1 MKKGKKLSVFQLILI
16 VGDFLLLA
24 VLSVNGWRLFQMYL
38 KSKSALTSNLL
49 TNHPEEFIEN
59 ITANGV
65 PLWAWFVEIGA
76 LVITVGLLV
85 AWVFPKLRDRLHLTL
100 TNGVWL
106 ILWIGYFL
114 FLVILGM
121 VVLNSLMSFT

>member
-1 MKKGKKLSVFQLILI
+1 MKKGKKLSVFQLILV
-16 VGDFLLLA
+16 VGDFLLLV

-59 ITANGV
+59 IMANGV
-65 PLWAWFVEIGA
+65 PIWAWFVEIGA
-76 LVITVGLLV
+76 LLVTVGLLV
-85 AWVFPKLRDRLHLTL
+85 AWIFPKLRDRLRLSL
-100 TNGVWL
+100 TNSVWL